1 MLNLCQCYKT
11 KYKIIFLFV
20 FLFLYGCSMDPSLF
34 ENSLSKKT
42 PQYSDTLMQKKLDQ
56 IIVKKGETLFS
67 LARKFNVSVKEI
79 IQLNNL
85 NKDEF
90 IFEGQILFIPTI
102 NIKNNNFFINNNTK
116 IVKLPI
122 PKPETKKFN
131 VQKLSTSFSIPLN
144 GDVINKFGSNSDG
157 IMSEGINIEA
167 KYGETVK
174 ASANGEVIFVG
185 SDLKDFG
192 TMMLIK
198 HNDKLITCY
207 AHLSKTYVNEGD
219 FIIQGQTIGEVG
231 STGKVSKP
239 QLYFEIR
246 KNNEP
251 INPEAYINI

>member
-1 MLNLCQCYKT
+1 MLNLFQCYKT

-42 PQYSDTLMQKKLDQ
+42 PQYSDSLIQKKLDQ

-85 NKDEF
+85 NKDDF
-90 IFEGQILFIPTI
+90 IFEGQILLIPII
-102 NIKNNNFFINNNTK
+102 NIKNNNVIIKNNTK
-116 IVKLPI
+116 IVTLPI
-122 PKPETKKFN
+122 PKPKIKKFN

-157 IMSEGINIEA
+157 IMSEGINIQA

-251 INPEAYINI
+251 INPEDYINI

>member
-1 MLNLCQCYKT
+1 MKT
-11 KYKIIFLFV
+11 KNEILIAKILSRLLTFFNKNHIYFKKVFNQYKDLRWILICIYFDIKAI
-20 FLFLYGCSMDPSLF
+20 SSIPK
-34 ENSLSKKT
+34 SK
-42 PQYSDTLMQKKLDQ
+42 Y
-56 IIVKKGETLFS
+56 
-67 LARKFNVSVKEI
+67 
-79 IQLNNL
+79 
-85 NKDEF
+85 
-90 IFEGQILFIPTI
+90 TI
-102 NIKNNNFFINNNTK
+102 ASIKNNTK
-116 IVKLPI
+116 IVTLPI
-122 PKPETKKFN
+122 PKPKIKKFN

-157 IMSEGINIEA
+157 IISEGINIEA

-207 AHLSKTYVNEGD
+207 AHLSKIYVNEGD
-219 FIIQGQTIGEVG
+219 FIIQGQTIVEVG

-251 INPEAYINI
+251 INPEDYINI